1 MLRWMLGVVFGL
13 LVATGAWAQTGWRA
27 TQFSLDLEPRFETKT
42 IHGTLHMDFVVRQT
56 GLQQLS
62 LNAGALHI
70 DAVEL
75 AGQALAFEKTGNH
88 FHITLPAKL
97 PVQTPQQLQV
107 RYTGEGSSGLRFD
120 PESPQVATAHNTSQ
134 WMPCLDDP
142 AVRAPFHLSLL
153 LPPELVSVGNGR
165 AEPPQPRINGKRSH
179 QWHLDQP
186 MPSYLYGFAAGP
198 FAQAQ
203 ALAGKTR
210 LEYFGPSGH
219 FTPSQL
225 QQVFA
230 DSADMLAFFEKRA
243 GVAYPLPVYRQVL
256 LSGPAA
262 QEMAGFSVMGVRY
275 GKRVL
280 EKPEAIW
287 LGAHE
292 LAHQWWGNGLTNAS
306 WRHFWLNEGIATF
319 MTAAYLEHRFGVQ
332 TYADNIEAA
341 RSKYLAI
348 QAAGQDRSLVFP
360 DWDNPSAADRSLVY
374 DKGALV
380 LHELRNLLGDA
391 KFWKGLKHYTRKH
404 WGQSVETADF
414 KKAMEEGSGADLSA
428 FFRQWVTP
436 SLPSSSLNSVC
447 SNAELKCLWISNSPA
462 AGTSSGVHFHSELS
476 FNGPPRPRR

>member
-1 MLRWMLGVVFGL
+1 RYGAGAGTVNIQALARGMWVRCLAGVLFAWL
-13 LVATGAWAQTGWRA
+13 AATGAWAQTGWRVA
-27 TQFSLDLEPRFETKT
+27 QFNLELEPRFETQT
-42 IHGTLHMDFVVRQT
+42 IHGTLRMDFVV
-56 GLQQLS
+56 QQVALPHVT
-62 LNAGALHI
+62 LDAGSLHI
-70 DAVEL
+70 HAVEL
-75 AGQALAFEKTGNH
+75 AGQPLPFEKTGSQLR
-88 FHITLPAKL
+88 ITLPAKL
-97 PVQTPQQLQV
+97 RLQKLQQLQV

-120 PESPQVATAHNTSQ
+120 PASPQVATAFSTSQ

-142 AVRAPFHLSLL
+142 AVRAPFGLRLL
-153 LPPELVSVGNGR
+153 LPPDLVSVGNGSPS
-165 AEPPQPRINGKRSH
+165 PPQRHSDGRRSH
-179 QWHLDQP
+179 NWRLDHA

-203 ALAGKTR
+203 AMAGKTR
-210 LEYFGPSGH
+210 LEYFGPSSQ
-219 FTPSQL
+219 FTPAQL

-243 GVAYPLPVYRQVL
+243 GVPYPLKTYRQVL
-256 LSGPAA
+256 LAGPAA
-262 QEMAGFSVMGVRY
+262 QEMAGYSVMGVRY

-280 EKPEAIW
+280 DKPEAIW

-292 LAHQWWGNGLTNAS
+292 MAHQWWGNGLTNRS

-360 DWDNPSAADRSLVY
+360 DWDKPTATDRSLVY

-380 LHELRNLLGDA
+380 VHELRNLLGDA
-391 KFWKGLKHYTRKH
+391 KFWKGLRHYTRKH

-414 KKAMEEGSGADLSA
+414 KKAMEEGSGADLTA
-428 FFRQWVTP
+428 FFTQWVE
-436 SLPSSSLNSVC
+436 
-447 SNAELKCLWISNSPA
+447 A
-462 AGTSSGVHFHSELS
+462 
-476 FNGPPRPRR
+476 R